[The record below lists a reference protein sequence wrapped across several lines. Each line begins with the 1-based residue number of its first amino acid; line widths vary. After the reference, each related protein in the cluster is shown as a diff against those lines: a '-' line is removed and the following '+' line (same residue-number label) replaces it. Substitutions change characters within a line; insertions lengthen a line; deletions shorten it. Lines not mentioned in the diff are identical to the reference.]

1 MYRII
6 FRNIF
11 SYQMMDRVILY
22 KSIKEIIPS
31 P

>member
-22 KSIKEIIPS
+22 KCIKEIIPS